1 MMLKRLSGIFISF
14 LIATTA
20 HAQGTIP
27 KAAEADSV
35 APESRKGLVNRVI
48 DYFSSS
54 NKTRTDKKFDFSIL
68 GGPHYSSDSKFGIG
82 IVAAG
87 VYNTDPADSAW
98 LRPSNVSI
106 YGDATTAAHFKLG
119 VRGVNIWPGD
129 TRRLTYDLAFHSI
142 QTNYW
147 GIGYDQCSDDEN
159 ESKYRYL
166 SAEVKASLTWRLAD
180 HFYVGPLL
188 AFDYVNGRHF
198 EPPTLWRGLPDNTVS
213 WGPGISFSY
222 DSRDCITAPARGV
235 NVKLDQWFALR
246 PLGCTATFSVN
257 EFQASWYGP
266 MWRDA
271 VLATLMHWRLTWGRT
286 PWTELSQ
293 IGGSDNMRG
302 YFEGR
307 YRDKNE
313 VDLCVELRQHV
324 WRRNSLALWVGA
336 ASLFPGFDDIDMRQ
350 VLPNYGIGYR
360 WEFKKRM
367 NVRIDLGFGRHQTG
381 FIFNINE
388 AF

>member
-119 VRGVNIWPGD
+119 VRGVNIWPADSPTTWLSTPSRQITGASV
-129 TRRLTYDLAFHSI
+129 T
-142 QTNYW
+142 TNAPMM
-147 GIGYDQCSDDEN
+147 
-159 ESKYRYL
+159 RT
-166 SAEVKASLTWRLAD
+166 KA
-180 HFYVGPLL
+180 
-188 AFDYVNGRHF
+188 
-198 EPPTLWRGLPDNTVS
+198 NTD
-213 WGPGISFSY
+213 IS
-222 DSRDCITAPARGV
+222 
-235 NVKLDQWFALR
+235 R
-246 PLGCTATFSVN
+246 P
-257 EFQASWYGP
+257 
-266 MWRDA
+266 
-271 VLATLMHWRLTWGRT
+271 
-286 PWTELSQ
+286 
-293 IGGSDNMRG
+293 
-302 YFEGR
+302 
-307 YRDKNE
+307 K
-313 VDLCVELRQHV
+313 
-324 WRRNSLALWVGA
+324 
-336 ASLFPGFDDIDMRQ
+336 
-350 VLPNYGIGYR
+350 
-360 WEFKKRM
+360 
-367 NVRIDLGFGRHQTG
+367 
-381 FIFNINE
+381 
-388 AF
+388 